1 MKKNILL
8 IDDDKSLCE
17 ELEEILA
24 DEGYIVDKVYDGKK
38 ALSVIIDK
46 NYDLILLDLK
56 IPEIDGY
63 GVLKFFLNKK
73 INFKIIVLSGSPV
86 KSKKFI
92 LEKEK
97 KILLDKVD
105 DFINKPFDI
114 EKLLS
119 KIKKL
124 LK

>member
-17 ELEEILA
+17 ELEEILT

-56 IPEIDGY
+56 IPEI
-63 GVLKFFLNKK
+63 GVSGRCCKSDWWRRLRRCANVVISIK
-73 INFKIIVLSGSPV
+73 IYPRCGQ
-86 KSKKFI
+86 
-92 LEKEK
+92 
-97 KILLDKVD
+97 
-105 DFINKPFDI
+105 
-114 EKLLS
+114 
-119 KIKKL
+119 
-124 LK
+124 